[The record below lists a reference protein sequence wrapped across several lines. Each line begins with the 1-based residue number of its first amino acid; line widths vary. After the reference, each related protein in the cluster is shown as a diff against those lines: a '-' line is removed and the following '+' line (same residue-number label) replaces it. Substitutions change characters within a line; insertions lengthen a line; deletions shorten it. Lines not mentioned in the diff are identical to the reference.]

1 MADQS
6 KRPDTAEVS
15 RRGFVGWA
23 VGLTAGFAALVAG
36 VPALALFAGTSAQ
49 AAEGPFIRVTD
60 VKSIPTGEPT
70 PLTFVE
76 EDTDA
81 YLHQILPH
89 GIWAMKTSE
98 TEIVVYS
105 PVCPHLGCQVLWN
118 REKEQYDCPCH
129 GSVFF
134 PDGKVV
140 SGPAP
145 RGLDT
150 LPTKIAKG
158 DLYVQ
163 WVQYK
168 PGLPDKVPV

>member
-1 MADQS
+1 MADQP
-6 KRPDTAEVS
+6 KRPDATEVS

-23 VGLTAGFAALVAG
+23 VGLGAGFVALVAG
-36 VPALALFAGTSAQ
+36 VPALAMFAGTSAQ
-49 AAEGPFIRVTD
+49 ASAGPFIKVTSVD
-60 VKSIPTGEPT
+60 SIPIGEPT

-81 YLHQILPH
+81 YVHQILPH
-89 GIWAMKTSE
+89 SIWAVKNSASD
-98 TEIVVYS
+98 IVVFS

-118 REKEQYDCPCH
+118 REKKQYDCPCH
-129 GSVFF
+129 NSIFA
-134 PDGKVV
+134 PDGKLV

-145 RGLDT
+145 RALDT
-150 LPTKIAKG
+150 LPTKVTKG

-168 PGLPDKVPV
+168 PGLPEKVPV